1 MKIGINMKI
10 LQVSNFFKPSWE
22 TGGVTKVNYE
32 LSRNLVLRG
41 HDVTVY
47 TTDGYSSRLD
57 VQKNKPVDVD
67 GIRVYYF
74 SNLFRSFVKKV
85 KLTNPYYLPFV
96 LRKEIKNFDIIHI
109 HEHRTLPAALIRHY
123 AKKHNIPYVVQSHGS
138 VLPFFQKS
146 KLKKLFD
153 HIFGYKILNDASK
166 LIALTETEANQYVEM
181 GLDESKICIIPN
193 GINIEEFND
202 LPSKG
207 EFKNKYSIK
216 DDEKIILYLGRI
228 DKIKGIDLLI
238 NAYSDLINEVDDARL
253 IIVGPNSDY
262 LPILEEQIMN
272 LGIDDKVLFTGPLYG
287 RDKLEAYV
295 DADVYVLPSRYE
307 TFPNTVL
314 EAAACGTA
322 VIITDRCGIMDVVD
336 GKLGYV
342 VEFDKKQLSES
353 IVNSL
358 VNENSLIKIGSSNR
372 KQILFDFSWHKI
384 VEDLEDM
391 YYNIC
396 GTNFETKRR
405 YL

>member
-1 MKIGINMKI
+1 MKI

-32 LSRNLVLRG
+32 LSRNLLLRG

-67 GIRVYYF
+67 GIKVYYF
-74 SNLFRSFVKKV
+74 SNLFRTLVKKI

-109 HEHRTLPAALIRHY
+109 HEHRTLPATLIHYY
-123 AKKHNIPYVVQSHGS
+123 AKKNGIPYVVQSHGS

-153 HIFGYKILNDASK
+153 HVFGYKILKDASK

-181 GLDESKICIIPN
+181 ELDESKISIIPN
-193 GINIEEFND
+193 GINVEEFND

-238 NAYSDLINEVDDARL
+238 DAYSDLVNKIDNTKLV
-253 IIVGPNSDY
+253 IVGPNSDY
-262 LPILEEQIMN
+262 LTILNEQIMN
-272 LGIDDKVLFTGPLYG
+272 LDIDDSVLFTGPLYG

-314 EAAACGTA
+314 EAAVCGTP
-322 VIITDRCGIMDVVD
+322 VIITNKCGIIDVVNE
-336 GKLGYV
+336 KLGFV
-342 VEFDKKQLSES
+342 VEFDKHELSDAIYTLLSNDDLKEKFLK
-353 IVNSL
+353 NSMRQIKSYYSVDIFTNL
-358 VNENSLIKIGSSNR
+358 VEKLYLDTASKH
-372 KQILFDFSWHKI
+372 HKI
-384 VEDLEDM
+384 LKVV
-391 YYNIC
+391 
-396 GTNFETKRR
+396 
-405 YL
+405 